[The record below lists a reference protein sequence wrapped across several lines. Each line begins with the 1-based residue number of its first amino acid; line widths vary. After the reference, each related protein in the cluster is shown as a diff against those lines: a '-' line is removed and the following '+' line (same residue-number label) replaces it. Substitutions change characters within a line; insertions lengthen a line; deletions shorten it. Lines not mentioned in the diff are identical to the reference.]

1 MKHPAPWTEIE
12 SSLQLGLVLLA
23 DFCELIL
30 GEERGKLAAKEII
43 GFDAGEG
50 VFRDD
55 LAANNRVFLKRVKID
70 GTQIEH
76 SARRC
81 FRLVAEGTA
90 LHKIDVN
97 EIKGDATEWLE
108 YFLSSV
114 PGVAMGG
121 QDLTSEI
128 HASDSPL
135 PSLLTAA
142 EATLELAAFV
152 QNLPRAEDESELVQA
167 GFSIKSLAAL
177 SQLDIRSVRNEAG
190 PGGKKPIKTTGT
202 GSAVT
207 CDPLNALEWLA
218 GRRGFNPGYVD
229 PDWMNEQFHLVRS
242 RAVAHAIPGVVGWVN
257 KMPTSEIAGKAA
269 LSEEEVRDW
278 IYRCKGEA
286 SFAKRIA
293 EAVGLNGVAYEQL
306 MESLAT

>member
-43 GFDAGEG
+43 GFDAGGG

-90 LHKIDVN
+90 VHKIDVD

-108 YFLSSV
+108 YFLKSV
-114 PGVAMGG
+114 PRVGMGG
-121 QDLTSEI
+121 QDMTSDI

-152 QNLPRAEDESELVQA
+152 QNFARAKDESELVQA

-177 SQLDIRSVRNEAG
+177 SQLDIRSVRNDAG
-190 PGGKKPIKTTGT
+190 PRGKKPLKTTGT
-202 GSAVT
+202 GSAVS
-207 CDPLNALEWLA
+207 CDPLRALEWLA
-218 GRRGFNPGYVD
+218 GRRGFNPGYVA

-242 RAVAHAIPGVVGWVN
+242 RAVAHAIPGIVGWVN
-257 KMPTSEIAGKAA
+257 KMQTGEIAGKSAV
-269 LSEEEVRDW
+269 SEEEVRDW
-278 IYRCKGEA
+278 IYHTRGDA

-293 EAVGLNGVAYEQL
+293 EAVGLDGVAYEHM
-306 MESLAT
+306 MERLAK